1 MKRVAILG
9 AYGFLGS
16 PIASILKANG
26 YDVVSFSRTMK
37 KDSVLQE
44 YPVDIF
50 DSESLTTAL
59 IDAKPSIVISTA
71 WDTDHGKFW
80 TSQSNSQYRDATLK
94 FAELSFE
101 SGVEV
106 FLGLGT
112 MSEYGTNPGVCNAEY
127 SPLVSSDIYSASKI
141 QTGNELKLI
150 GERFGRKTNWLRV
163 FQAFGPN
170 EKAQRFIPG
179 LISTLRQEEVFA
191 IRTPNFEMDWIHTSD
206 IATAAL
212 FVLENNLDHFVDVG
226 TGIGTT
232 VKDLSELVC
241 AELELDIALL
251 DYSGQALGHQR
262 KVIVDHNALLF
273 SSGWSPAESL
283 KSRIISLR

>member
-1 MKRVAILG
+1 MTRVAILG
-9 AYGFLGS
+9 AHGFLGS
-16 PIASILKANG
+16 PIASVLKTNG
-26 YDVVSFSRTMK
+26 YDVVAFSRTKK
-37 KDSVLQE
+37 KDPNSHEFQADL
-44 YPVDIF
+44 F
-50 DSESLTTAL
+50 DSVSLRSAL
-59 IDAKPSIVISTA
+59 IDAKPNIVISTA
-71 WDTDHGKFW
+71 WDTEHGKFW
-80 TSQSNSQYRDATLK
+80 TNESNTRYRDATLK

-101 SGVEV
+101 NGVEA

-112 MSEYGTNPGVCNAEY
+112 MSEYGTNPGVCNAENT
-127 SPLVSSDIYSASKI
+127 PVVSTDIYSSSKI
-141 QTGNELKLI
+141 ETGNELKLI

-206 IATAAL
+206 IAMATL
-212 FVLENNLDHFVDVG
+212 FVLENNLNHFVDVG

-241 AELELDIALL
+241 AELDLDTALL
-251 DYSGQALGHQR
+251 DYSGQIPGHER
-262 KVIVDHNALLF
+262 KVIVDQNALLF
-273 SSGWSPAESL
+273 SSGWTPAESL
-283 KSRIISLR
+283 KSRIKSLR